1 MRKKRGSEIE
11 PEPFPASY
19 VIHEPIRSLS
29 STLRRKKL
37 LLTLI
42 LIARLLRLI

>member
-1 MRKKRGSEIE
+1 MRKKKESDAE

-19 VIHEPIRSLS
+19 VIHEPIMSLS

-37 LLTLI
+37 ILFLI
-42 LIARLLRLI
+42 LVARLLRLV